1 MAPPAGYTQLS
12 YQGNSGIDVHML
24 VFYRIADGTEGSTI
38 DFTYNVFLDKNIG
51 AFAMRISGS
60 NIQSPSVMWSSPEDY
75 FSFFVDYPSTPTTSD
90 NSLIIA
96 ALAFD
101 GSDGDPFVVSAGTP
115 PWPSELDEYLENPP
129 DSFTGLGLGYIS
141 RLVENSG
148 DPTETLTLTGNATDG
163 IAALLIQINNS

>member
-1 MAPPAGYTQLS
+1 MRR
-12 YQGNSGIDVHML
+12 GND
-24 VFYRIADGTEGSTI
+24 R
-38 DFTYNVFLDKNIG
+38 
-51 AFAMRISGS
+51 
-60 NIQSPSVMWSSPEDY
+60 Q
-75 FSFFVDYPSTPTTSD
+75 
-90 NSLIIA
+90 IA